1 MKWQVSLI
9 AYVLLGSAGL
19 AQESFRGTP
28 DAPVAAPVPPAMV
41 EPVLD
46 ESPPAWNSF
55 AQDRPG
61 GLPTGNRN
69 FPNFIGPIS
78 NPVQAIDPRA
88 LTQLYPIFGSSWVSA
103 FPPLSEGD
111 IQLYGAGLTVALS
124 ERLSVGLNQGGYAVS
139 HFERRRL
146 LPRNTDP
153 SFRDKDRE
161 GWLNLGGFVQYTLI
175 QDVPNQFLLTSGLR
189 LEVPTGEADVFQGH
203 GPAYLAP
210 YFTVGKEFGEF
221 HVLSTIGYQFPTG
234 PGRDVVNTFYGTLH
248 LDRRLFGWLYPLVE
262 FNWAYHVNQID
273 LTLPSRRGFFNP
285 DNFDATGNLITVAVG
300 ANAILIQDR
309 LELGAVYTTPIATQR
324 DFDFDG
330 LLVKMILRY

>member
-1 MKWQVSLI
+1 MKWQSSLI
-9 AYVLLGSAGL
+9 ACVLLASAGL
-19 AQESFRGTP
+19 AEEPFPGTP
-28 DAPVAAPVPPAMV
+28 VVPVAAAVPPAMV
-41 EPVLD
+41 DPVLD
-46 ESPPAWNSF
+46 ESPPACNSCD
-55 AQDRPG
+55 QDRPG
-61 GLPTGNRN
+61 GPLAGNRN

-88 LTQLYPIFGSSWVSA
+88 LTQLYPIFNSSWVSA

-124 ERLSVGLNQGGYAVS
+124 ERLAFGLNQGGYAVS
-139 HFERRRL
+139 HFERRRF

-175 QDVPNQFLLTSGLR
+175 EDVPNQFLLTGGLR
-189 LEVPTGEADVFQGH
+189 LEVPTGTADIFQGR
-203 GPAYLAP
+203 GPEYLAP
-210 YFTVGKEFGEF
+210 YFTLGKEFGEF
-221 HVLSTIGYQFPTG
+221 HVLSTVGYQFPTG
-234 PGRDVVNTFYGTLH
+234 PGRDVSNTFYGTLH

-262 FNWAYHVNQID
+262 FNWAYHVTQID
-273 LTLPSRRGFFNP
+273 LTLPSRRGFFSF
-285 DNFDATGNLITVAVG
+285 DNFDATGNLLTAAVG
-300 ANAILIQDR
+300 ANAVLVQDR
-309 LELGAVYTTPIATQR
+309 LELGAVYTRSIATQR